1 VRPDTVERRAASCR
15 RFAFNE
21 LQTQGK
27 NPMRRPTQ
35 KDLMTALLR
44 DEEPLD
50 GEAARL
56 ITIDAHT
63 LAEMLEL
70 LPPCFR
76 RYAISNTEIDII
88 HEVEVC
94 RGER

>member
-1 VRPDTVERRAASCR
+1 M
-15 RFAFNE
+15 
-21 LQTQGK
+21 K
-27 NPMRRPTQ
+27 RPTQ
-35 KDLMTALLR
+35 KELMTALLR
-44 DEEPLD
+44 DEEGPD

-56 ITIDAHT
+56 ITTDAHT

-76 RYAISNTEIDII
+76 RYATSNTEIDII
-88 HEVEVC
+88 HEAEIC

>member
-1 VRPDTVERRAASCR
+1 MS
-15 RFAFNE
+15 
-21 LQTQGK
+21 
-27 NPMRRPTQ
+27 
-35 KDLMTALLR
+35 ALLR

-56 ITIDAHT
+56 ITTDAHT

-70 LPPCFR
+70 LPRCFR
-76 RYAISNTEIDII
+76 RYAIANTEIDIV

-94 RGER
+94 RENDRCDQHRCAAKDFASSRASAVNSGADRGSKSRLGQ